1 MKIPPAKI
9 QVRFRD
15 CDMMGHVNNAVY
27 LSYFE
32 ESRIH
37 YFSYIFGNNRDWRKN
52 GVVLRKNEIEYIKP
66 VLLKDA
72 PEIYV
77 YTEHIGTKSFTM
89 AYELLVNGEL
99 YTTGRSVLVCF
110 DSTQNQTYA
119 LTAEMRS
126 ALEILKKK

>member
-1 MKIPPAKI
+1 MIPPAKI

-32 ESRIH
+32 ETRIH
-37 YFSYIFGNNRDWRKN
+37 YFSYIFGNDRDWRKK

-72 PEIYV
+72 LEIHMF
-77 YTEHIGTKSFTM
+77 TEHIGIKSFTL
-89 AYELLVNGEL
+89 AYELVVNQEV
-99 YTTGRSVLVCF
+99 YTKGTSVLVCF

-119 LTAEMRS
+119 LTEEMKL
-126 ALEILKKK
+126 ALETLKKK

>member
-1 MKIPPAKI
+1 MIQPAKI

-32 ESRIH
+32 ETRIH
-37 YFSYIFGNNRDWRKN
+37 YFSYIFGNDRDWRKN

-66 VLLKDA
+66 VLLKDT
-72 PEIYV
+72 PEIHMF
-77 YTEHIGTKSFTM
+77 TEHIGTKSFTL
-89 AYELLVNGEL
+89 AYELVVNQEV
-99 YTTGRSVLVCF
+99 YTTGKSVLVCF

-119 LTAEMRS
+119 LTEEMKM
-126 ALEILKKK
+126 ALETLKKK